1 MQGRSFHLAEQVLG
15 LVYQRVEPS
24 QVVFHVAKVGRMP
37 RHRLDVPGQVLDLA
51 QVAHHL
57 VVLRYLAEAKCFG
70 LDPICLL
77 LDLQGEVVHVLVFVG
92 KRDRG
97 DGAEDEKHDEGQ
109 ELLVSSSHDLGSNQ
123 VKGSCGLIG
132 SNWIWNSM
140 GQTQSAT
147 VYSLPGDA

>member
-1 MQGRSFHLAEQVLG
+1 MQQPVSVVNAAVELAVPMQARSFHLAEQVLG

-57 VVLRYLAEAKCFG
+57 VVLRYLAEAKRFG

-77 LDLQGEVVHVLVFVG
+77 LDLQSEVFHVRVFLG

-97 DGAEDEKHDEGQ
+97 DGAENKKQGECQKS
-109 ELLVSSSHDLGSNQ
+109 LVSSSHDLGSNQ
-123 VKGSCGLIG
+123 VKGVAG
-132 SNWIWNSM
+132 
-140 GQTQSAT
+140 
-147 VYSLPGDA
+147 